1 MYKKILTLSITI
13 LGLLS
18 YTFSYQQ
25 DIPFQTYLE
34 YTQAVSKFGSHLS
47 PIQIEMAY
55 NTVRDKICTRQEDEN
70 YFYLDPICLLHKI
83 YPTLEFTQVVDLLHD
98 SIQWF
103 NHVYNTAPTE
113 TFNYEWWAP
122 TYKDSTSRDF
132 LLLQN
137 TPAHKAIATFHSI
150 EEDKIKIPKQT
161 LAQIIAQDYTFYAVY
176 NDTSMRRWCTL
187 HNYKVGLQSMDKVL
201 LHPWHTLNFNKHISG
216 LDYCKGSGRTDLQFY
231 AGVCGA
237 ASQLFRTSLIIPNIE
252 ITQRHAH
259 SQRWWYYYGDE
270 ITWDDAA
277 IYEMHKQFEIKNND
291 TRGIY
296 FRTIQR
302 EWYDYLIAVVPYK
315 SKQGVHITRQRESNL
330 KTNITKNIYDIHDAG
345 TIQTSGQFPSRY
357 TKKNNT
363 RN

>member
-1 MYKKILTLSITI
+1 MYKYIWICIIAVVSLF
-13 LGLLS
+13 GQ
-18 YTFSYQQ
+18 TFSYQE
-25 DIPFQTYLE
+25 DITFETYLE
-34 YTQAVSKFGSHLS
+34 YIQAVSKFGSHLS
-47 PIQIEMAY
+47 PIQLELAY
-55 NTVRDKICTRQEDEN
+55 TTISDKICTRQEDEN
-70 YFYLDPICLLHKI
+70 YFYLDPVCLIHKI

-103 NHVYNTAPTE
+103 DHVYNTAPTE

-122 TYKDSTSRDF
+122 NYRDTISRDF

-137 TPAHKAIATFHSI
+137 TQAHKAIATFHSI
-150 EEDKIKIPKQT
+150 QEDKIQISKQN

-176 NDTSMRRWCTL
+176 NDTSMRKWCTL

-201 LHPWHTLNFNKHISG
+201 LHPWEILNFNKQISW

-237 ASQLFRTSLIIPNIE
+237 ASQLFRTSLIVPGIE
-252 ITQRHAH
+252 VTQRHAH
-259 SQRWWYYYGDE
+259 SERWGYYYGDD

-296 FRTIQR
+296 FRTIQG
-302 EWYDYLIAVVPYK
+302 EGYDYLVAILPYK
-315 SKQGVHITRQRESNL
+315 NRQWVQITRQRESTL
-330 KTNITKNIYDIHDAG
+330 KTNIIKDIYDIHDAS
-345 TIQTSGQFPSRY
+345 TIQTSVQFPSRY
-357 TKKNNT
+357 IKKNNT
-363 RN
+363 TN